1 MLVLIFIF
9 LLTNEV
15 EGSKLNLLETF
26 VSKIP
31 YKNVVIWGEVLD
43 QDLED
48 ILQVSDQYSLPVN
61 I

>member
-1 MLVLIFIF
+1 MLVLIFIL

>member
-1 MLVLIFIF
+1 MLILILI
-9 LLTNEV
+9 LLINQV
-15 EGSKLNLLETF
+15 EGSKLSLLETF